1 MSARLAGRVRRRVTA
16 AAVVTLLAGAGSLQA
31 QATPYVPLDDAAYA
45 YVDAL
50 LARGLLNELGALE
63 RPYPARALLDAALS
77 DLARPDVGYHV
88 RGWLASLRERA
99 ARYAPSAARPMS
111 DSGGVE
117 IVGAIAVGGTTQ
129 SARRSELLLAD
140 DDAGSFA
147 AGELRLSAAT
157 GAVVAAGRYVLD
169 QRWREDPDYTGFT
182 SGGVTGRVEDGYVAG
197 QWKYGE
203 LFVGRLA
210 RNWGPPPLAGL
221 QVSDA
226 PFTYDHLYGRLG
238 TSRLRL
244 ETIIARLDDAPGTF
258 EPVVQ
263 RFLSIHRLAGRW
275 RGLELAATETYVYSG
290 EKRGFEPSLANPVA
304 PVLLTHYND
313 DEEGNVSFAADA
325 ILRTRW
331 GSLGAQWMLDDFQFE
346 SGTEL
351 TDEPPSYGAT
361 VTAEGLP
368 LWGAQRWFGSYTRV
382 SNLAY
387 RTVERGDAFVSRGVG
402 LGRPFSDYDE
412 WRGGLDLALLTSA
425 PLRLYVAQRRQGEGD
440 YRRPFPAID
449 EYATTP
455 AFLSGAVAR
464 VTRFGI
470 ESTGAVRG
478 LAWSFDA
485 GYNRVSGEGVAIP
498 AADGS
503 TLLAGSGFAGRLR
516 LMLEPGFLRW
526 SGRLR

>member
-1 MSARLAGRVRRRVTA
+1 MRRALRRLAIA
-16 AAVVTLLAGAGSLQA
+16 AAGLVLATTALGA
-31 QATPYVPLDDAAYA
+31 QASPYVPLDDPAYA

-50 LARGLLNELGALE
+50 LARGLLGELGALE
-63 RPYPARALLDAALS
+63 RPYPARALLDAALH
-77 DLARPDVGYHV
+77 DLAREGEDHHV

-99 ARYAPSAARPMS
+99 ARYDPSAARPMS
-111 DSGGVE
+111 DSAGGVE
-117 IVGAIAVGGTTQ
+117 VAGAIALGGTTQ
-129 SARRSELLLAD
+129 SGRRSELLLAD
-140 DDAGSFA
+140 DDPGSFA

-169 QRWREDPDYTGFT
+169 QRWRDDPDYTGFT
-182 SGGVTGRVEDGYVAG
+182 SGGVAGRVQDGYVAG
-197 QWKYGE
+197 QWRYGE

-238 TSRLRL
+238 TGRLRL

-290 EKRGFEPSLANPVA
+290 ARRGFEPSLANPVA

-325 ILRTRW
+325 LLRTRW

-346 SGTEL
+346 SGTDA

-368 LWGAQRWFGSYTRV
+368 LWGAQRWFASYTRV
-382 SNLAY
+382 ANLAY
-387 RTVERGDAFVSRGVG
+387 RTFERGDSYVSRGVG
-402 LGRPFSDYDE
+402 LGRAFSDYDE

-425 PLRLYVAQRRQGEGD
+425 PLRLYVARRRQGEGD
-440 YRRPFPAID
+440 YRRPFPPVEAYD
-449 EYATTP
+449 RTP
-455 AFLSGAVAR
+455 AFLSGDVAR
-464 VTRFGI
+464 VTRVGLR
-470 ESTGAVRG
+470 SAGAVRG
-478 LAWSFDA
+478 LAWELDA
-485 GYNRVSGEGVAIP
+485 GYNRVRGEGAPIA

-503 TLLAGSGFAGRLR
+503 TPLAGSGFAGRLR
-516 LMLEPGFLRW
+516 VMLELGFLQW
-526 SGRLR
+526 GGRLR